1 MPNSCNRHSKELGSS
16 SGGRTDGRR
25 IAGLALPWGERG
37 GNLDPMFRFLT
48 VLLAVGVAVGSIL
61 AQERAQTQILF
72 IAENDAGKVWANT
85 SLTLQRTNESYL
97 PIVVA
102 VENKGAKSITL
113 DRSSFFLTDL
123 DEIVY
128 VMPSVKEQRKNYSKT
143 VIDYR
148 MISYAGIP
156 WEGWQWNRRLE
167 PANFFPN
174 LRASSGNTTR
184 DRMTLR
190 QRHAIVDL
198 LYFER
203 PRNLDRPFFLDI
215 HPKKGWEIPIRL
227 RIVLN

>member
-1 MPNSCNRHSKELGSS
+1 
-16 SGGRTDGRR
+16 
-25 IAGLALPWGERG
+25 
-37 GNLDPMFRFLT
+37 MFRFLT
-48 VLLAVGVAVGSIL
+48 VLLAVGLAVGAVL
-61 AQERAQTQILF
+61 AQERAPTQILF

-85 SLTLQRTNESYL
+85 SLTLQRMNEPYL

-102 VENKGAKSITL
+102 VENKGAKSVTL
-113 DRSSFFLTDL
+113 DRSSFWLTDL

-156 WEGWQWNRRLE
+156 WEGWRWNRKLE
-167 PANFFPN
+167 PSNFFPN
-174 LRASSGNTTR
+174 LRASSGNTTK

-203 PRNLDRPFFLDI
+203 PRNLSLNRPFFLDI
-215 HPKKGWEIPIRL
+215 HPKKGWEVPIRL

>member
-1 MPNSCNRHSKELGSS
+1 ML
-16 SGGRTDGRR
+16 
-25 IAGLALPWGERG
+25 
-37 GNLDPMFRFLT
+37 RFLGI
-48 VLLAVGVAVGSIL
+48 LCAVGVAVGAVV
-61 AQERAQTQILF
+61 AQERAPTQILF
-72 IAENDAGKVWANT
+72 IAENDFGKVWVNT

-97 PIVVA
+97 PMVVA
-102 VENKGAKSITL
+102 VENRSVKPITL
-113 DRSSFFLTDL
+113 DRSSFWLTDL
-123 DEIVY
+123 DGIVY
-128 VMPSVKEQRKNYSKT
+128 VMPSVKEQRKNYAKT

-148 MISYAGIP
+148 MVSYAGIP
-156 WEGWQWNRRLE
+156 WEGWRWNRRLE

-203 PRNLDRPFFLDI
+203 PRNLSLNRPFFLDI
-215 HPKKGWEIPIRL
+215 HPKKGWEVPIRL

>member
-1 MPNSCNRHSKELGSS
+1 MIRFFAGACV
-16 SGGRTDGRR
+16 
-25 IAGLALPWGERG
+25 IA
-37 GNLDPMFRFLT
+37 
-48 VLLAVGVAVGSIL
+48 VAVGAL
-61 AQERAQTQILF
+61 FAQERAPTQILF
-72 IAENDAGKVWANT
+72 IAENDVGKVWANT
-85 SLTLQRTNESYL
+85 SLTRQRTNEPYL

-102 VENKGAKSITL
+102 VENKGVKSVTL

-156 WEGWQWNRRLE
+156 WEGWRWNRKLD

-184 DRMTLR
+184 DKMTLR

-203 PRNLDRPFFLDI
+203 PHDLKRPFFLDI